1 MFKIMA
7 KTTQSVDLDVS
18 SRFKQFKHVFKMFE
32 MTAKTA
38 QSADLEVS
46 PRPMPNP

>member
-1 MFKIMA
+1 MDKI
-7 KTTQSVDLDVS
+7 THSVDLDVS
-18 SRFKQFKHVFKMFE
+18 SPFKQFKHVFKMFE

-46 PRPMPNP
+46 SRFKHFNIC